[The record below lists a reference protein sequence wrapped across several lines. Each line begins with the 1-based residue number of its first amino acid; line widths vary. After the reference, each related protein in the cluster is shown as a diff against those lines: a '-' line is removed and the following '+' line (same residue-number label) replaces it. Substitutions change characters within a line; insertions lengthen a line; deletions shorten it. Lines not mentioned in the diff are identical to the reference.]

1 MHQRVHPEDVDAF
14 RQVVEQASQEGHD
27 FSHEYRLRL
36 ADGHIKYMHIVAHAM
51 NNQAGEVE
59 FVGAV
64 MDITAAKKAEE
75 RTWNDE
81 RELRITIDTLP
92 AFVLRAQPNGAVDFI
107 SQSIL
112 DYSGLSRDHW
122 LGAGWTKS
130 TRPED
135 LDPALNRWQEALSTG
150 KPLDVEM
157 RIRSASGHYR
167 CFDCRCVPLRE
178 ETGEVKGRS
187 HILRI

>member
-1 MHQRVHPEDVDAF
+1 MHQRAHPEDVDAF

-36 ADGHIKYMHIVAHAM
+36 ADGHIKYIHIVAHAM

-130 TRPED
+130 THPED
-135 LDPALNRWQEALSTG
+135 LDRALNRWQEALSTG

-167 CFDCRCVPLRE
+167 WFDCRCVPLRE